1 MRNRR
6 CLNEAKVPPKYV
18 AIEPK
23 VHRTAVHPMNDD
35 NITDIYTYLRQFGPA
50 LAERILETYPS
61 LQGTKD
67 PVAPALSTLLR
78 KALHAQALAIT
89 GTAKYLRKA
98 KAARIVAECGAG
110 ETFMSLGTIHVLA
123 EGRPTAT
130 LVMCPSHITHKW
142 AREVLLTIPRAR
154 TFLIEDMR
162 NGGDPSRPHGICEV
176 KLSKGRTVYEGK
188 RLTLS
193 EMRHMGRKD
202 WKRRF
207 PGPTFFIAGKDKAKL
222 GYFWEHVY
230 LKAKSGP
237 NLGGVVNPDSG
248 VAILD
253 SEMQKLTA
261 LDFSDK
267 LKVSEALTAPSGGTT
282 RFSALWQADRE
293 RIQRMAPIEFIGRY
307 MLGWFDFAIADELH
321 QLAGD
326 TAQGNALGVLGRS
339 AQRLIALT
347 GTLMG
352 GYADDLFNIFYRMEP
367 RVMVREG
374 FAYGGQGRRDF
385 QEQYGVLETIEK
397 VEEADNACSR
407 STKKSVRVLRKP
419 GASPL
424 LFGKF
429 LMNTT
434 AFLSLEDISDNLPRY
449 EESVISVIMDDA
461 LQQAYGLLEEDIR
474 SAMKAHR
481 GNKSLMSILLN
492 TLLLYPDHPYD
503 FDQIWARAFD
513 PQTKE
518 YAKFLV
524 TEPENLTR
532 EDLYA
537 KERALISD
545 VREELRQGRR
555 CQVYA
560 TYTGE
565 KDVTLRLETVLR
577 QEGIRVAVLRS
588 SVPTDKREDWYDRQL
603 KAGVEVVICHPKL
616 VETGLDLLA
625 FPTLY
630 FYETGYSLH
639 TLRQSSRR
647 SWRIGQRFPV
657 RVKFV
662 TYSGTMQETCLRLM
676 GKKMLVAL
684 MMEGKFSGEG
694 LQALDTDEDLMSAM
708 ARELVV
714 KAGVGESADAVWRE
728 LDQEREKIEPRPG
741 AAEPEPEDEPAPAFD
756 LPVASSA
763 SPAPIAF
770 GIRLTEPTPFTKK
783 RRKTALWPTAEEANA
798 QLSLFFD

>member
-1 MRNRR
+1 M
-6 CLNEAKVPPKYV
+6 E
-18 AIEPK
+18 
-23 VHRTAVHPMNDD
+23 TTFD
-35 NITDIYTYLRQFGPA
+35 YLRQFGPL
-50 LAERILETYPS
+50 LAERILETYPP
-61 LQGTKD
+61 LQSTKD
-67 PVAPALSTLLR
+67 PVAPSLEMLLR
-78 KALHAQALAIT
+78 QALPAQALAIT
-89 GTAKYLRKA
+89 GTAKYLRRA

-110 ETFMSLGTIHVLA
+110 KTFMALGTIHVLA
-123 EGRPTAT
+123 EGRPSAT

-142 AREVLLTIPRAR
+142 AREILLTVPRAR
-154 TFLIEDMR
+154 AFLIEDMR
-162 NGGDPSRPHGICEV
+162 NGGDPSKPHGVCEV
-176 KLSKGRTVYEGK
+176 KLSKGKIVYEGK
-188 RLTLS
+188 RLSLS
-193 EMRHMGRKD
+193 EMRRMGRKE
-202 WKRRF
+202 WRERF
-207 PGPTFFIAGKDKAKL
+207 ACPTFFITGKDKGKL
-222 GYFWEHVY
+222 SYFWDHVV

-237 NLGGVVNPDSG
+237 NLGGVINPDSG
-248 VAILD
+248 LAILD
-253 SEMQKLTA
+253 SEMAKLTA
-261 LDFSDK
+261 LDFHDK
-267 LKVSEALTAPSGGTT
+267 VKVSEALAAPRGGTT
-282 RFSALWQADRE
+282 RFSALWQADRT
-293 RIQRMAPIEFIGRY
+293 RIQRMAPIEYIGRY
-307 MLGWFDFAIADELH
+307 MRGWFDFAIADELH

-326 TAQGNALGVLGRS
+326 TAQGNGLGVLGR
-339 AQRLIALT
+339 AARRLIALT

-367 RVMVREG
+367 RAMVREG

-397 VEEADNACSR
+397 VEEADNACSKATR
-407 STKKSVRVLRKP
+407 KTIRVLRKP

-429 LMNTT
+429 LMSTT
-434 AFLSLEDISDNLPRY
+434 AFLSLEDISSNLPRY
-449 EESVISVIMDDA
+449 DESVISVDMDPA
-461 LQQAYGLLEEDIR
+461 LQQAYERLEEDIR
-474 SAMKAHR
+474 AAMKAHR

-503 FDQIWARAFD
+503 FNEIWARAFD
-513 PQTKE
+513 AQTKE
-518 YAKFLV
+518 YVKFLV

-532 EDLYA
+532 EALYA
-537 KERALISD
+537 KERALIAD
-545 VREELRQGRR
+545 VKEELRQGRR

-577 QEGIRVAVLRS
+577 REGIRVAILRS

-603 KAGVEVVICHPKL
+603 KAGVEVVVCHPKL

-639 TLRQSSRR
+639 TLRQASRR

-694 LQALDTDEDLMSAM
+694 LQALDADEDLMSAM
-708 ARELVV
+708 ARELVE
-714 KAGVGESADAVWRE
+714 KAGIGETADAVWRE
-728 LDQEREKIEPRPG
+728 LDREREKVLPRPT
-741 AAEPEPEDEPAPAFD
+741 AAESELEEEPV
-756 LPVASSA
+756 PVLGPPVPLTTTAT
-763 SPAPIAF
+763 PLTF
-770 GIRLTEPTPFTKK
+770 GIRLLEPIPTTKK
-783 RRKTALWPTAEEANA
+783 RKRPALWPTATETNA
-798 QLSLFFD
+798 QLSLFE

>member
-1 MRNRR
+1 M
-6 CLNEAKVPPKYV
+6 E
-18 AIEPK
+18 
-23 VHRTAVHPMNDD
+23 TTFD
-35 NITDIYTYLRQFGPA
+35 YLRQFGPM
-50 LAERILETYPS
+50 LAERILETYPP
-61 LQGTKD
+61 LQSTKD
-67 PVAPALSTLLR
+67 PVAPSLATLLR
-78 KALHAQALAIT
+78 KALPAQALAIT

-98 KAARIVAECGAG
+98 NAARIVAECGAG
-110 ETFMSLGTIHVLA
+110 KTFMALGTIHVLA
-123 EGRPTAT
+123 ESRPSTT

-154 TFLIEDMR
+154 TFLLEDMR

-176 KLSKGRTVYEGK
+176 KLCKGRTVYEGR

-193 EMRHMGRKD
+193 ELRSMGRKE
-202 WKRRF
+202 WRRRF
-207 PGPTFFIAGKDKAKL
+207 PGPTFFITGKDKAKL

-237 NLGGVVNPDSG
+237 NLGGVINPDSG
-248 VAILD
+248 MAILD

-261 LDFSDK
+261 LDFTDK

-282 RFSALWQADRE
+282 RFSALWQADRT
-293 RIQRMAPIEFIGRY
+293 RLQRMAPIEFIGRY
-307 MLGWFDFAIADELH
+307 MRGWFDFAIADELH

-326 TAQGNALGVLGRS
+326 TAQGNGLGVLGRA

-367 RVMVREG
+367 RMMVREG

-397 VEEADNACSR
+397 VEESDNACSR
-407 STKKSVRVLRKP
+407 ATKQTVRVLRKP

-424 LFGKF
+424 LFGRF

-449 EESVISVIMDDA
+449 DESVISVDMDDA
-461 LQQAYGLLEEDIR
+461 LQQAYEKLEEDIR
-474 SAMKAHR
+474 SAMRQHR

-513 PQTKE
+513 PQSKE
-518 YAKFLV
+518 YVKFLV
-524 TEPENLTR
+524 TEPANLTR
-532 EDLYA
+532 EALYA
-537 KERALISD
+537 KERALIAD
-545 VREELRQGRR
+545 VKEELRQGRR
-555 CQVYA
+555 CQIYA

-565 KDVTLRLETVLR
+565 KDVTLRLEAVLR

-588 SVPTDKREDWYDRQL
+588 SVATDKREDWYDRQL

-639 TLRQSSRR
+639 TLRQASRR

-708 ARELVV
+708 ARELVE

-728 LDQEREKIEPRPG
+728 LDQEREKIQQPSAG
-741 AAEPEPEDEPAPAFD
+741 MASEPEEEPAPV
-756 LPVASSA
+756 LPMPAIPATQAVPITFGVHLLEPPAVA
-763 SPAPIAF
+763 
-770 GIRLTEPTPFTKK
+770 KK
-783 RRKTALWPTAEEANA
+783 RKKTALWPTVKEANA
-798 QLSLFFD
+798 QLSLFD